1 MTDISESGIEAALL
15 PCPFCGTACEVREVG
30 HGRAAFK
37 KIEHGTP
44 GDDDKDG
51 WKCPA
56 IGWRVVYDG
65 PKDLAAWNRRHPP
78 ASREEGLREA
88 AELVRANNIVSSSE
102 GEFLRA
108 RHEGN
113 RSGLA
118 YVDGILALIPTKP
131 EAGESGSDKARI
143 AELKAHVVK
152 LEAALFP
159 FAAFADRAKQF
170 VTDRATDGG
179 SPVMPTKHFRL
190 SHFEA
195 ARAALQSKKPE

>member
-78 ASREEGLREA
+78 ASREEGLSDALTKVRDAILSPINSSAIVDTVWMPVPGATFSIET
-88 AELVRANNIVSSSE
+88 LVDFI
-102 GEFLRA
+102 
-108 RHEGN
+108 
-113 RSGLA
+113 
-118 YVDGILALIPTKP
+118 D
-131 EAGESGSDKARI
+131 
-143 AELKAHVVK
+143 
-152 LEAALFP
+152 
-159 FAAFADRAKQF
+159 
-170 VTDRATDGG
+170 
-179 SPVMPTKHFRL
+179 
-190 SHFEA
+190 
-195 ARAALQSKKPE
+195 AALQSKKPE

>member
-78 ASREEGLREA
+78 ASREEGLREDLGLRDDLLIK
-88 AELVRANNIVSSSE
+88 AEKFRFGPDLTVESRGPSQWAVCHPGEVLNADGEWEWEPQPSSRTD
-102 GEFLRA
+102 EFIARTRFTFAEAVKRA
-108 RHEGN
+108 R
-113 RSGLA
+113 
-118 YVDGILALIPTKP
+118 
-131 EAGESGSDKARI
+131 
-143 AELKAHVVK
+143 
-152 LEAALFP
+152 
-159 FAAFADRAKQF
+159 
-170 VTDRATDGG
+170 
-179 SPVMPTKHFRL
+179 
-190 SHFEA
+190 
-195 ARAALQSKKPE
+195 ALQSKKPE